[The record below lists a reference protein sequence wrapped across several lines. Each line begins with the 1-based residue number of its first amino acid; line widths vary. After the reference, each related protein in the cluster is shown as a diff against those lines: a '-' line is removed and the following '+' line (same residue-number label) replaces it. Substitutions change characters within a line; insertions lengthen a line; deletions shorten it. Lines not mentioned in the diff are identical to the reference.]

1 MRIATLLLGSLLLAG
16 CEGDDDD
23 DDIRRWEA
31 DLEGTP
37 DFADVSGTALALL
50 EGSTTRV
57 TVTIA
62 GAPVGGEHPWHIHTG
77 TCATGGPILGD
88 PAAYPFL
95 VPNASGQDTRSATID
110 EPLLASLSYHVN
122 VHASPTDL
130 DTIVACGDLVRTG

>member
-1 MRIATLLLGSLLLAG
+1 MRIATLLLGTVLLVG
-16 CEGDDDD
+16 CDDDD

-37 DFADVSGTALALL
+37 AFADVTGTALA
-50 EGSTTRV
+50 STGESRTNV

-77 TCATGGPILGD
+77 TCATGGPILGN

-95 VPNASGQDTRSATID
+95 VPTAGGQDTRSATID
-110 EPLLASLSYHVN
+110 EVLLSVQSYHVN